1 MTVNAHKQMNSIEKK
16 DSTDT
21 AGEHKTAK
29 RHCVSNINV
38 DHLLRNYVGSCGL
51 WQGITTLLIFL
62 GNPST
67 PTFPVFANS
76 VPMQR
81 CRMDSDLEQ
90 LMNHRNLT
98 FEQAAIVVGPWNS
111 NHTVIGELYR
121 GCQRYQQDW
130 TSESMSEWIDELIAE
145 NFSIELPLPTESC
158 HQGYVYRLSELQ
170 YPSSVVIEF
179 QTVCD
184 HGWLVPMG
192 TSVYMLGMMVG
203 FIVGGWAGDRFGRKK
218 TSLFM
223 AVLEVVSTVTT
234 SMAPNYIVY
243 IISRTVIGAANIA
256 KLTATNILMMEITLA
271 HHRSYFSGLLM
282 IGFNF
287 VLRGTIS
294 LAAYYIPNWRWL
306 NVFVMLPSLF
316 CVLQLFFMVESPRW
330 LVSQKRNVEA
340 LRALHFGYKL
350 NHRAKSSH
358 PDEIDPIAK
367 LIDEELKKESCNTHE
382 QDMAT
387 ASIDKPTKLICASL
401 REQLTV
407 VFQPLS
413 TPSLARI
420 TILGTLVFTCQSMAY
435 YGLLLYARAVRESVY
450 LVSFLNATTTI
461 PAIALS
467 SVLYRVVRHRRAPL
481 IGVYAAALVA
491 LVIGGVYTTV
501 VKTNN
506 DIVLTVT
513 SNVALTCFIGTMF
526 MVYIYMPELYPSSM
540 RAHGFGLMAGLGR
553 MGSVVCTFINQ
564 MDSTVQHGSPLLVY
578 AAAALSVIII
588 LVFLPDTSGENLADF
603 HNSHV
608 ELNIDRKS
616 VRDQNDLDEATG
628 L

>member
-1 MTVNAHKQMNSIEKK
+1 MEDSI
-16 DSTDT
+16 DA
-21 AGEHKTAK
+21 AGK
-29 RHCVSNINV
+29 RRSENLHYVSNINV

-81 CRMDSDLEQ
+81 CRMDSRLEQ
-90 LMNHRNLT
+90 LLNHRNLT
-98 FEQAAIVVGPWNS
+98 FEQAAIVVGPWSS
-111 NHTVIGELYR
+111 NHTIIGELYR
-121 GCQRYQQDW
+121 GCRRYQRDW
-130 TSESMSEWIDELIAE
+130 TSELMNDWIDELIAE
-145 NFSIELPLPTESC
+145 NFSLELPLPTESC

-179 QTVCD
+179 ETVCD

-223 AVLEVVSTVTT
+223 AVLEVVSTITT
-234 SMAPNYIVY
+234 SLAPNYMVY

-256 KLTATNILMMEITLA
+256 KLTVTNILMMEITLA
-271 HHRSYFSGLLM
+271 HHRSCFTGLLAV
-282 IGFNF
+282 GYNF
-287 VLRGTIS
+287 VLRGAIS
-294 LAAYYIPNWRWL
+294 LEAYYIPNWRWL

-358 PDEIDPIAK
+358 PGEMDPIAK
-367 LIDEELKKESCNTHE
+367 LIDEELKKESCNIRE
-382 QDMAT
+382 QDMAST
-387 ASIDKPTKLICASL
+387 SVDEPTRLTCASL
-401 REQLTV
+401 RGQLAV
-407 VFQPLS
+407 VVQPLS
-413 TPSLARI
+413 TPSLVRV
-420 TILGTLVFTCQSMAY
+420 TILGILVFTCQSMVY
-435 YGLLLYARAVRESVY
+435 YGLLLYARAVRDSVY

-491 LVIGGVYTTV
+491 LVIGGVYTTAV
-501 VKTNN
+501 QTNN

-553 MGSVVCTFINQ
+553 LGSVVCTFVNQ
-564 MDSTVQHGSPLLVY
+564 MDSTVKHGSPLLVY
-578 AAAALSVIII
+578 AAAAFSVIII

-603 HNSHV
+603 RNSHV
-608 ELNIDRKS
+608 ESTIDRKS
-616 VRDQNDLDEATG
+616 GRDQSDVDEATT